1 MAIDQKSGSE
11 QPQRR
16 KLAAGPMSRGD
27 KWFYRATAISANFAF
42 VLVALI
48 VVFLLV
54 SAWPTLST
62 QGISF
67 IFGDI
72 WNPDAKHPVMQLGP
86 MLWGS
91 ILVGFSGVLLAT
103 PMAISAAYLIVYLLP
118 KPAARVATTIIDLL
132 AALPSVVIGLWG
144 IAVFTPVA
152 ISWAKISNQL
162 LGWIP
167 IFHVKNT
174 NSAFTD
180 SPFIAGWIVA
190 VMIVPIITSVTRE
203 IFSQMDDGLI
213 NGAVALG
220 GSRFSVFRKV
230 ILPTSSSG
238 IIGGI
243 LLGLG
248 RALGETV
255 AILYVLQLSFKINF
269 FSVLESRGGAVASW
283 ILARFGEASN
293 SEFHGLMAA
302 GLVIFLVTLA
312 VNMVASFIVNR
323 AQPWRKN

>member
-1 MAIDQKSGSE
+1 MALENGVTPSGV
-11 QPQRR
+11 RR
-16 KLAAGPMSRGD
+16 KLSAGPLSSGD
-27 KWFYRATAISANFAF
+27 KWFFRVTAIASNFAF

-48 VVFLLV
+48 VVFLFV
-54 SAWPTLST
+54 KAWPVISA
-62 QGISF
+62 QGFSF
-67 IFGDI
+67 VTGSI
-72 WNPDAKHPVMQLGP
+72 WNPDGKGGVMQLGP

-91 ILVGFSGVLLAT
+91 LLIGFTGIILAT

-118 KPAARVATTIIDLL
+118 KSLARIATTIVDLL

-144 IAVFTPVA
+144 FMVFTPVA
-152 ISWAKISNQL
+152 INWGRLANKF

-167 IFHVKNT
+167 FFQVKDP

-213 NGAVALG
+213 NGALALG
-220 GSRFSVFRKV
+220 GSRASVFRKV

-238 IIGGI
+238 IIGAI

-255 AILYVLQLSFKINF
+255 AIAYVLQLSMKINF
-269 FSVLESRGGAVASW
+269 FNLLESRGGAVASW
-283 ILARFGEASN
+283 ILTRFGEAS
-293 SEFHGLMAA
+293 SKEFTGLMAA
-302 GLVIFLVTLA
+302 GLVIFIVTLI
-312 VNMVASFIVNR
+312 VNTLATFIVNR

>member
-1 MAIDQKSGSE
+1 
-11 QPQRR
+11 
-16 KLAAGPMSRGD
+16 
-27 KWFYRATAISANFAF
+27 
-42 VLVALI
+42 
-48 VVFLLV
+48 
-54 SAWPTLST
+54 
-62 QGISF
+62 
-67 IFGDI
+67 
-72 WNPDAKHPVMQLGP
+72 

-144 IAVFTPVA
+144 IAVFSPVA

-167 IFHVKNT
+167 IFHVKNP

>member
-11 QPQRR
+11 LPQRR
-16 KLAAGPMSRGD
+16 KLAAGPLSKGD

-48 VVFLLV
+48 VVFLFV
-54 SAWPTLST
+54 NAWPTLSS

-72 WNPDAKHPVMQLGP
+72 WNPDAKNPVMQLGP

-167 IFHVKNT
+167 IFHVKDP

-283 ILARFGEASN
+283 ILARFGEASS

>member
-1 MAIDQKSGSE
+1 MALEKGDAT
-11 QPQRR
+11 PAVRR
-16 KLAAGPMSRGD
+16 KLSAGPLSKAD
-27 KWFYRATAISANFAF
+27 KWFFRVTSVAANFAF

-48 VVFLLV
+48 VIFLFV
-54 SAWPTLST
+54 KSWPVISSQGFNFVLGST
-62 QGISF
+62 
-67 IFGDI
+67 
-72 WNPDAKHPVMQLGP
+72 WNPDGKGHAMQLGP

-91 ILVGFSGVLLAT
+91 LLIGFVGVILAT

-118 KPAARVATTIIDLL
+118 KSLARVATTIVDLL

-144 IAVFTPVA
+144 FMVFTPVA
-152 ISWAKISNQL
+152 INWGKIANQY

-167 IFHVKNT
+167 LFAVKDKT
-174 NSAFTD
+174 AAFTD

-213 NGAVALG
+213 NGALALG
-220 GSRFSVFRKV
+220 GSRASVFRRV

-238 IIGGI
+238 IMGAV

-255 AILYVLQLSFKINF
+255 AIAYVLQLSMKINLF
-269 FSVLESRGGAVASW
+269 NLLESRGGAVASW
-283 ILARFGEASN
+283 ILTRFGEAS
-293 SEFHGLMAA
+293 SAEFTGLMAA
-302 GLVIFLVTLA
+302 GLVIFLVTLL
-312 VNMVASFIVNR
+312 VNTLATFIVNR

>member
-1 MAIDQKSGSE
+1 MAVDQKIGSE

-16 KLAAGPMSRGD
+16 KLAAGPMSKGD

-72 WNPDAKHPVMQLGP
+72 WNPDAKNPVMQLGP

-144 IAVFTPVA
+144 IAVFSPVA

-167 IFHVKNT
+167 IFHVKDP
-174 NSAFTD
+174 NSAFAD